1 MQQNTGVEGCPAPV
15 KDAYYGAHRSEASS
29 RTSTLDSESYVYDSR
44 LMGDLYHHGM
54 KKIRRLSA
62 GSKLSTYYY
71 IGSELRV
78 CADCNKKSAS
88 RPVLRDII
96 DRRTGE
102 PKVLKIISKSRLP
115 PGPEGLMNW
124 RMLCEKLLNF
134 DQCPNIMRV
143 EQVWESE
150 TSFYVVTEKL
160 VGGELFEFLL
170 KEKVIPE
177 DICKYIMKQIFQA
190 VELLHNRNML
200 HRDIKPEN
208 IMFRNPTNSALPL
221 PERYELVLIDFDT
234 CKMTDSPN
242 TESIEIVNGK
252 RRLVG
257 TYGYLAP
264 EILRGEEYTTASDMW
279 SIGIVLYILMTG
291 VPPVS
296 MDKMYDAKSSHA
308 VLTAAETNGI
318 DFNMPPL
325 IEFPLARDLC
335 RRLLCFDRNK
345 RIASATD
352 ALAHPWLVGLTSI
365 FDRRLRLKNYSVGD
379 SQDKQQ
385 DKQQDHPDNNSGG
398 YLRSFLGRGGTKGGN
413 NDSGSSNSK
422 SGGGGARKVPL
433 APCLSATDA
442 PPVRSRKRA
451 CKMRRSPQR
460 QCGVSP
466 RESGFMSPT
475 AAAVPC

>member
-1 MQQNTGVEGCPAPV
+1 MQQNTATAGCKAQLKEPCYSTQRR
-15 KDAYYGAHRSEASS
+15 DASS
-29 RTSTLDSESYVYDSR
+29 RTSTLDSESYFYDSCPG
-44 LMGDLYHHGM
+44 GDMYPSGM
-54 KKIRRLSA
+54 KRIRRLSA
-62 GSKLSTYYY
+62 GSKLSAYYY

-78 CADCNKKSAS
+78 CADCNKKSTS

-115 PGPEGLMNW
+115 PGPDGLVNW

-134 DQCPNIMRV
+134 EPCANIMRV

-177 DICKYIMKQIFQA
+177 DICKYIMKQIIQA

-208 IMFRNPTNSALPL
+208 IMFRNPTNSALPV

-234 CKMTDSPN
+234 CKMMDNANSEN
-242 TESIEIVNGK
+242 IEIVNGK

-264 EILRGEEYTTASDMW
+264 EILRGEEYSTASDMW

-296 MDKMYDAKSSHA
+296 MEKMYDAKSSHA

-335 RRLLCFDRNK
+335 RRLLSFDRNK

-365 FDRRLRLKNYSVGD
+365 FDRRLKIKNYSMGGN
-379 SQDKQQ
+379 SQDRRHGPA
-385 DKQQDHPDNNSGG
+385 DSAPGG
-398 YLRSFLGRGGTKGGN
+398 HIRALFGKSSAKGGN
-413 NDSGSSNSK
+413 HETSSSSTKAEGTRKMPLLECDTAAESPRSK
-422 SGGGGARKVPL
+422 
-433 APCLSATDA
+433 
-442 PPVRSRKRA
+442 KRA
-451 CKMRRSPQR
+451 CMLYSVAVKSTVIQKHPSIKRS
-460 QCGVSP
+460 C
-466 RESGFMSPT
+466 FFF
-475 AAAVPC
+475 

>member
-1 MQQNTGVEGCPAPV
+1 MQQKTTVETCKPPL
-15 KDAYYGAHRSEASS
+15 KDACSAPNRPEATSRS
-29 RTSTLDSESYVYDSR
+29 STLDSESFYNTCF
-44 LMGDLYHHGM
+44 MGDLYPPGM
-54 KKIRRLSA
+54 KRIKRLSA

-78 CADCNKKSAS
+78 CADCNKKSTS

-115 PGPEGLMNW
+115 PAPDGLANW

-134 DQCPNIMRV
+134 KPSPNIMRV

-150 TSFYVVTEKL
+150 SSFYIVTEKL

-190 VELLHNRNML
+190 VELLHSKSML

-208 IMFRNPTNSALPL
+208 IMFRNPTNSALPVS
-221 PERYELVLIDFDT
+221 ERYELVLIDFDT
-234 CKMTDSPN
+234 CKMTDAPN
-242 TESIEIVNGK
+242 SENSEIVNGK

-264 EILRGEEYTTASDMW
+264 EILRGDEYTTASDMW

-335 RRLLCFDRNK
+335 RRLLSFDRHK

-365 FDRRLRLKNYSVGD
+365 FDRKLKLKNYSVGD
-379 SQDKQQ
+379 SQDKRQG
-385 DKQQDHPDNNSGG
+385 PSDNNSGG
-398 YLRSFLGRGGTKGGN
+398 YIRNLFKRDMPKECNRDNGTSGDKG
-413 NDSGSSNSK
+413 SE
-422 SGGGGARKVPL
+422 ARKVPL
-433 APCLSATDA
+433 HRGSGDKEEHEERAK
-442 PPVRSRKRA
+442 KRA
-451 CKMRRSPQR
+451 CKIGRMPQR
-460 QCGVSP
+460 QCRVSP
-466 RESGFMSPT
+466 RDAKFISPST
-475 AAAVPC
+475 GVVRC